1 MILLTHLLDTVTPGP
16 MHPQSFAMVTP
27 GYLKAF
33 RYEDKEQEAE
43 EGEALSYIQ
52 LANAKGEEAKEDTS
66 ALTESESKICETFLT
81 LGEMSLEN
89 QNYTQVMDHPIA
101 CLIKRQV
108 CGKTQDFKCTL
119 APNMYLDIAAIT
131 ENCDTNM
138 DDHLIND
145 SAIIKHFSMEGQLEF
160 RDLLFIPHRCSELNI
175 VSPKTAAF
183 DTFLHGLFIL
193 LFIK

>member
-33 RYEDKEQEAE
+33 RYEDKEKEAE

-108 CGKTQDFKCTL
+108 CGKTQDFKSTL
-119 APNMYLDIAAIT
+119 APTCTSTSLPSSRTATPTWMIT
-131 ENCDTNM
+131 
-138 DDHLIND
+138 
-145 SAIIKHFSMEGQLEF
+145 SSMT
-160 RDLLFIPHRCSELNI
+160 P
-175 VSPKTAAF
+175 P
-183 DTFLHGLFIL
+183 
-193 LFIK
+193 